1 MTPEQL
7 QELLIE
13 CFTAAE
19 YSYLEGLEFGEIPEW
34 QDKAAELLAALTESV
49 DSISASTMASTLGHR
64 ERLGPTVF
72 NACLTDAIAVVG
84 TASFPKNANE
94 FLNLLNLDLEHR
106 GR

>member
-1 MTPEQL
+1 
-7 QELLIE
+7 
-13 CFTAAE
+13 
-19 YSYLEGLEFGEIPEW
+19 
-34 QDKAAELLAALTESV
+34 
-49 DSISASTMASTLGHR
+49 MASTLGHR